1 MTDPILLLK
10 TQLCD
15 VINQSELPIGVKYYI
30 AKDIFD
36 ETKTVYSK
44 YIEMQMQ
51 KQEEAFQISDEESRT
66 KTIEYEIDNATN
78 EVINK
83 KEGEE

>member
-15 VINQSELPIGVKYYI
+15 VINQCELHTGVKYYI
-30 AKDIFD
+30 VKDIFA
-36 ETKTVYSK
+36 ETKIVYSK

-51 KQEEAFQISDEESRT
+51 KQGEALQISDEEPRT

>member
-15 VINQSELPIGVKYYI
+15 VINQSELSIGVKYYI
-30 AKDIFD
+30 VKDIFD

-44 YIEMQMQ
+44 YIEMQ
-51 KQEEAFQISDEESRT
+51 KQEEALQISDEEPHT

>member
-10 TQLCD
+10 TQLCN
-15 VINQSELPIGVKYYI
+15 VINKSELPIGVKYYI
-30 AKDIFD
+30 VKDIFD

-44 YIEMQMQ
+44 YIEMQ
-51 KQEEAFQISDEESRT
+51 KQEEALQISDEEPHT

>member
-10 TQLCD
+10 TQLCN
-15 VINQSELPIGVKYYI
+15 VINKSELPIGVKYYI
-30 AKDIFD
+30 VKDIFD

-44 YIEMQMQ
+44 YIEMQ
-51 KQEEAFQISDEESRT
+51 KQEEALQISDEEPHT
-66 KTIEYEIDNATN
+66 KTIEYEINNATN

>member
-10 TQLCD
+10 TQLCN
-15 VINQSELPIGVKYYI
+15 VINKSELPIGVKYYI
-30 AKDIFD
+30 VKDIFD

-44 YIEMQMQ
+44 YIEMQ
-51 KQEEAFQISDEESRT
+51 KQEEALQISDEEPHT
-66 KTIEYEIDNATN
+66 KTIEYDIDNATN

>member
-15 VINQSELPIGVKYYI
+15 VINQNELPIGVKYYI
-30 AKDIFD
+30 VKDIFD

-44 YIEMQMQ
+44 YIEMQ
-51 KQEEAFQISDEESRT
+51 KQEEALQISDEEPRT

>member
-10 TQLCD
+10 TQLCN
-15 VINQSELPIGVKYYI
+15 VINKSELPIGVKYYI
-30 AKDIFD
+30 VKDIFD

-44 YIEMQMQ
+44 YIEMQ
-51 KQEEAFQISDEESRT
+51 KQEEDLQISDEEPHT

>member
-10 TQLCD
+10 TQLCN
-15 VINQSELPIGVKYYI
+15 VINKSELPIGVKYYI
-30 AKDIFD
+30 VKDIFD

-44 YIEMQMQ
+44 YIEMQ
-51 KQEEAFQISDEESRT
+51 KQEEALQISDEEPHT

-78 EVINK
+78 KVINK

>member
-10 TQLCD
+10 TQLCN
-15 VINQSELPIGVKYYI
+15 VINKSELPIGVKYYI
-30 AKDIFD
+30 IKDIFD

-44 YIEMQMQ
+44 YIEMQ
-51 KQEEAFQISDEESRT
+51 KQEEDLQISDEEPHT

>member
-10 TQLCD
+10 TQLCN
-15 VINQSELPIGVKYYI
+15 VINKSELPIGVKYYI

-44 YIEMQMQ
+44 YIEMQ
-51 KQEEAFQISDEESRT
+51 KQEEDLQISDEEPHT

>member
-15 VINQSELPIGVKYYI
+15 VINQSELPIGIKYYI
-30 AKDIFD
+30 VKDIFD

-44 YIEMQMQ
+44 YIEMQ
-51 KQEEAFQISDEESRT
+51 KQEEALQISDEEPHT

>member
-1 MTDPILLLK
+1 M
-10 TQLCD
+10 
-15 VINQSELPIGVKYYI
+15 KYYI

-44 YIEMQMQ
+44 YIKKK
-51 KQEEAFQISDEESRT
+51 KQEEALQISDEEPRT

-83 KEGEE
+83 KEDEE

>member
-30 AKDIFD
+30 VKDIFD

-44 YIEMQMQ
+44 YIEIYL
-51 KQEEAFQISDEESRT
+51 FLL
-66 KTIEYEIDNATN
+66 
-78 EVINK
+78 
-83 KEGEE
+83 

>member
-15 VINQSELPIGVKYYI
+15 VINKSELPIGVKYYI
-30 AKDIFD
+30 VKDIFD

-44 YIEMQMQ
+44 YIEMQ
-51 KQEEAFQISDEESRT
+51 KQEEALQISDEEPHT

>member
-1 MTDPILLLK
+1 MTDPILLVK
-10 TQLCD
+10 TQLCN
-15 VINQSELPIGVKYYI
+15 VINKSELPIGVKYYI
-30 AKDIFD
+30 VKDIFD

-44 YIEMQMQ
+44 YIEMQ
-51 KQEEAFQISDEESRT
+51 KQEEALQISDEEPHT

>member
-10 TQLCD
+10 TQLCN
-15 VINQSELPIGVKYYI
+15 VINKSELPIGVKYYI
-30 AKDIFD
+30 VKDIFD

-44 YIEMQMQ
+44 YIEMQ
-51 KQEEAFQISDEESRT
+51 KQEEALQISDEEPCT
-66 KTIEYEIDNATN
+66 KTIEYEIDNTTN
-78 EVINK
+78 KVINK